1 VATTFSAEF
10 EKSTYGKVAWHL
22 IPFLF
27 LCYIVA
33 FLDRVNVG
41 FAKLQMAP
49 DLKFSDTVYGFG
61 AGIFFIGY
69 FIFEVP
75 SNVILERVGARVW
88 IARIMITWGI
98 ISSAFMFTND
108 IHWGVIATTFNCTDA
123 EFSFY
128 FLRFLLGV
136 AEAGFFP
143 RHHSLPDLLVSRRAP
158 RQDGGAVHDGDR
170 HLQRDRFTGIGR
182 HHAIRGRAQWLAGL
196 AMAVPAG
203 GHTVDSGRPDG
214 VRVSAQWP
222 QDCQMAD
229 VPGTEFVLQ
238 RIREEDVSK
247 TELGKRAHFLD
258 AFKDYRVWALAIV
271 YFCGVVCFY
280 AVNFWMPTIIQELG
294 ISKTDF
300 LLVGLIS
307 MIPWGLAAV
316 AMVVWGAHSDRTG
329 ERRWH
334 AAGGL
339 LVGIVG
345 LLGLALVGHSPVP
358 SIIAL
363 SLVTVGIPVVGGD
376 VLVPADRVPVRD
388 RCRCGHR
395 LDQFCRQSRW
405 TLRTGPDRT
414 HPHGNRR
421 RERGRVLYAGGC
433 GIARSHHHSGAASNA
448 TQDRHTAAELGHTAT
463 EKPASAGFF
472 VDGMPGIIV
481 QWLSPH
487 QSSSGN
493 AATTSTQTKA
503 DALGR
508 TRFESSNTTIL
519 FPHRRENGFGP
530 SSPNDALRGVK
541 LLHSRHPDI

>member
-1 VATTFSAEF
+1 VATAFSAEF

-49 DLKFSDTVYGFG
+49 DLKFSDAVYGFG

-75 SNVILERVGARVW
+75 SNVLLERIGARVW
-88 IARIMITWGI
+88 IARIMITWGL
-98 ISSAFMFTND
+98 ISSAFVFIPHMS
-108 IHWGVIATTFNCTDA
+108 WGSFAPMMHTTDA

-143 RHHSLPDLLVSRRAP
+143 GIILYLTYWFPGPRRAKMVALFMTAIAISNVVGSP
-158 RQDGGAVHDGDR
+158 ISGAIMQWMDGVNGW
-170 HLQRDRFTGIGR
+170 
-182 HHAIRGRAQWLAGL
+182 RGWQWL
-196 AMAVPAG
+196 
-203 GHTVDSGRPDG
+203 
-214 VRVSAQWP
+214 
-222 QDCQMAD
+222 
-229 VPGTEFVLQ
+229 FVLEGLPSVLVGVLVFVLLPNGPKQ
-238 RIREEDVSK
+238 ARWLTPQERDLVLKGIEDEEASK
-247 TELGKRAHFLD
+247 FDLEKKHHFLD
-258 AFKDYRVWALAIV
+258 AFKDYRVWALAVV

-294 ISKTDF
+294 IPKSDF
-300 LLVGLIS
+300 LMVGLIS

-345 LLGLALVGHSPVP
+345 LIGLALVGHSPVP

-363 SLVTVGIPVVGGD
+363 SLVTVGILAWVATFWSLPTAFLSGTAAAAGIAWINSVGNLG
-376 VLVPADRVPVRD
+376 
-388 RCRCGHR
+388 GH
-395 LDQFCRQSRW
+395 F
-405 TLRTGPDRT
+405 GPDLI
-414 HPHGNRR
+414 
-421 RERGRVLYAGGC
+421 GRIRMATGGASEAAFYSLAAVAFLGAIIILVLPKTQPK
-433 GIARSHHHSGAASNA
+433 IA
-448 TQDRHTAAELGHTAT
+448 TQ
-463 EKPASAGFF
+463 
-472 VDGMPGIIV
+472 
-481 QWLSPH
+481 
-487 QSSSGN
+487 
-493 AATTSTQTKA
+493 
-503 DALGR
+503 
-508 TRFESSNTTIL
+508 
-519 FPHRRENGFGP
+519 
-530 SSPNDALRGVK
+530 PNY
-541 LLHSRHPDI
+541 

>member
-1 VATTFSAEF
+1 MATAYSAEL

-49 DLKFSDTVYGFG
+49 DLKFSDAVYGFG

-75 SNVILERVGARVW
+75 SNVLLERIGARVW
-88 IARIMITWGI
+88 IARIMITWGL
-98 ISSAFMFTND
+98 ISSAFVFIPHMS
-108 IHWGVIATTFNCTDA
+108 WGSFAPMIGMTDA

-143 RHHSLPDLLVSRRAP
+143 GIILYLTYWFPGPRRAKMVALFMTAIAISNVIGSP
-158 RQDGGAVHDGDR
+158 ISGGIMQWMDGVNGW
-170 HLQRDRFTGIGR
+170 
-182 HHAIRGRAQWLAGL
+182 RGWQWL
-196 AMAVPAG
+196 
-203 GHTVDSGRPDG
+203 
-214 VRVSAQWP
+214 
-222 QDCQMAD
+222 
-229 VPGTEFVLQ
+229 FVLEGLPSVLVGILVFVLLPNGPKQ
-238 RIREEDVSK
+238 AKWLTPQERDLVLKGIEDEEASK
-247 TELGKRAHFLD
+247 FDLGKKHHFLD
-258 AFKDYRVWALAIV
+258 AFKDYRVWALALV

-294 ISKTDF
+294 IPKSDF
-300 LLVGLIS
+300 LMVGLIS

-345 LLGLALVGHSPVP
+345 LIGLALVGHSPVP

-363 SLVTVGIPVVGGD
+363 SLVTVGILAWVATFWSLPTAFLSGTAAAAGIAWINSVGNLG
-376 VLVPADRVPVRD
+376 
-388 RCRCGHR
+388 GH
-395 LDQFCRQSRW
+395 F
-405 TLRTGPDRT
+405 GPDLIGRIRT
-414 HPHGNRR
+414 ATGGAS
-421 RERGRVLYAGGC
+421 EAAFYTLAAVAFVGAIIILVLPKTQPK
-433 GIARSHHHSGAASNA
+433 IA
-448 TQDRHTAAELGHTAT
+448 TQPL
-463 EKPASAGFF
+463 
-472 VDGMPGIIV
+472 
-481 QWLSPH
+481 
-487 QSSSGN
+487 N
-493 AATTSTQTKA
+493 
-503 DALGR
+503 
-508 TRFESSNTTIL
+508 
-519 FPHRRENGFGP
+519 
-530 SSPNDALRGVK
+530 
-541 LLHSRHPDI
+541 

>member
-1 VATTFSAEF
+1 VATAYSAEL

-49 DLKFSDTVYGFG
+49 DLKFSDAVYGFG

-75 SNVILERVGARVW
+75 SNVLLERIGARVW
-88 IARIMITWGI
+88 IARIMITWGL
-98 ISSAFMFTND
+98 ISSAFVFIPHMS
-108 IHWGVIATTFNCTDA
+108 WGSFAPMIGMTDA

-143 RHHSLPDLLVSRRAP
+143 GIILYLTYWFPGPRRAKMVALFMTAIAISNVIGSP
-158 RQDGGAVHDGDR
+158 ISGGIMQWMDGVNGW
-170 HLQRDRFTGIGR
+170 
-182 HHAIRGRAQWLAGL
+182 RGWQWL
-196 AMAVPAG
+196 
-203 GHTVDSGRPDG
+203 
-214 VRVSAQWP
+214 
-222 QDCQMAD
+222 
-229 VPGTEFVLQ
+229 FVLEGLPSVLVGILVFVLLPNGPKQ
-238 RIREEDVSK
+238 AKWLTPQERDLVLKGIEDEEASK
-247 TELGKRAHFLD
+247 FDLGKKHHFLD
-258 AFKDYRVWALAIV
+258 AFKDYRVWALALV

-294 ISKTDF
+294 IPKSDF
-300 LLVGLIS
+300 LMVGLIS

-345 LLGLALVGHSPVP
+345 LIGLALVGHSPVP

-363 SLVTVGIPVVGGD
+363 SLVTVGILAWVATFWSLPTAFLSGTAAAAGIAWINSVGNLG
-376 VLVPADRVPVRD
+376 
-388 RCRCGHR
+388 GH
-395 LDQFCRQSRW
+395 F
-405 TLRTGPDRT
+405 GPDLIGRIRT
-414 HPHGNRR
+414 ATGGAS
-421 RERGRVLYAGGC
+421 EAAFYTLAAVAFVGAIIILVLPKTQPK
-433 GIARSHHHSGAASNA
+433 IA
-448 TQDRHTAAELGHTAT
+448 TQPL
-463 EKPASAGFF
+463 
-472 VDGMPGIIV
+472 
-481 QWLSPH
+481 
-487 QSSSGN
+487 N
-493 AATTSTQTKA
+493 
-503 DALGR
+503 
-508 TRFESSNTTIL
+508 
-519 FPHRRENGFGP
+519 
-530 SSPNDALRGVK
+530 
-541 LLHSRHPDI
+541 